1 MKAIN
6 IRVKGRV
13 QGVYFRANT
22 CGKAKELSING
33 TVKNLNDGTVEILAE
48 GEEEQLNKLVKWC
61 HQGPLLAHVTS
72 VDVTEITLTGFKN
85 FETIRS

>member
-1 MKAIN
+1 
-6 IRVKGRV
+6 
-13 QGVYFRANT
+13 
-22 CGKAKELSING
+22 
-33 TVKNLNDGTVEILAE
+33 
-48 GEEEQLNKLVKWC
+48 LNKLVKWC